1 MLHAKESVLF
11 ENKDSSHEGRN
22 KKKVNTNF
30 QITDGAEK

>member
-1 MLHAKESVLF
+1 MPRNLF
-11 ENKDSSHEGRN
+11 YLKTKIVAMKGET